1 MAPLSQLERIQA
13 IGLRTSILS
22 QVCQAQP
29 LTREGMRE
37 SLTGAI
43 TDAGAGAGAIM
54 GAKTGSGAI
63 AAKACYA
70 VSLTVGNQEFMYIFW
85 KADPGH
91 LQRDCT

>member
-1 MAPLSQLERIQA
+1 
-13 IGLRTSILS
+13 
-22 QVCQAQP
+22 
-29 LTREGMRE
+29 MRE

-70 VSLTVGNQEFMYIFW
+70 VSLTVGNQEFMYLFGKLILDICNETAPRLGLKKVPHGDTHCNLTFLMQ
-85 KADPGH
+85 A
-91 LQRDCT
+91 